1 MLSGTIALMLL
12 WSAHPAVLLDTGPQL
27 AALLC
32 FPQLA
37 MMGALWPPA
46 QPWQ

>member
-12 WSAHPAVLLDTGPQL
+12 QPAHPAVLLDTGPQL
-27 AALLC
+27 GALFY
-32 FPQLA
+32 FPRLA
-37 MMGALWPPA
+37 MMEALWPPA